1 MRRFFVSAA
10 LAVLIIPP
18 VPAPGQS
25 SLRDRPGS
33 ELDARYNDL
42 IDGWYRRYLRKPSGV
57 YAAAAVSMLESGTS
71 QETMLASILGSDEY
85 YALVGGDDRRFV
97 ARLIA
102 DVTRRV
108 PSPRETAYLLDRIRS
123 EDRNQVASEYLSL
136 HPEGLRVSASRPEP
150 DHEYRRPY
158 HHDYDHD
165 YDRDRRDDRRD
176 RDR

>member
-1 MRRFFVSAA
+1 M
-10 LAVLIIPP
+10 
-18 VPAPGQS
+18 
-25 SLRDRPGS
+25 
-33 ELDARYNDL
+33 
-42 IDGWYRRYLRKPSGV
+42 
-57 YAAAAVSMLESGTS
+57 AVSVSYSHAREHLAEIWNEIEDTRDVAVIQRRGHEDMALIPAGE
-71 QETMLASILGSDEY
+71 LASL
-85 YALVGGDDRRFV
+85 
-97 ARLIA
+97 
-102 DVTRRV
+102 
-108 PSPRETAYLLDRIRS
+108 RETAYLLDRIRS